1 MSPYALIDCNSFY
14 ASCEKVFRPD
24 LAGKPVVVLSNND
37 GMIIARSA
45 EAKKLGIEMA
55 EPYFKIKEELEK
67 HGVAVFSSNY
77 ELYGDLSMR
86 VMSVLEQF
94 SPDVEIYSIDEAFI
108 DFGRDWAVT
117 DGDLTLRAREIK
129 ERVLRWT
136 GVPVSVG
143 IAETKTLAKVANR
156 IAKKSPKT
164 GGVLDLT
171 GSPYR
176 EEALRRTS
184 LKDIWGVG
192 RQLTKRLGAMGM
204 TNALDLSKADT
215 RLIRQEF
222 GVTLLRTVIE
232 LRGQSCIPIGDAPSA
247 KQGICSSRSFGRP
260 VETLDEMRE
269 AVAVYASRVAE
280 KLRAQESAASA
291 MDVYITTNRFRDDEP
306 QYSAHLAFELPMATA
321 DTRELVEYAVVAL
334 GKIYREGYRYKKA
347 GITVSG
353 IVPANQVQL
362 SLFGGDEGI
371 DRTRREKLSSA
382 IDSLNSRMGRGTVQ
396 SAATGIVPA
405 WEMRREMKSPSYT
418 TSWKELARVG

>member
-55 EPYFKIKEELEK
+55 EPYFKIKDELEK

-94 SPDVEIYSIDEAFI
+94 SPDVEIYSIDEAFL
-108 DFGRDWAVT
+108 
-117 DGDLTLRAREIK
+117 DLTGIERNLTSYAREVK
-129 ERVLRWT
+129 QRVLRWT

-164 GGVLDLT
+164 NGVLDLT

-176 EEALRRTS
+176 EEALRRTG

-192 RQLTKRLGAMGM
+192 RQLTKRLSAMGM
-204 TNALDLSKADT
+204 SNALDLSKADT

-222 GVTLLRTVIE
+222 GVTLLRTVLE
-232 LRGQSCIPIGDAPSA
+232 LRGQSCIPISDAPSA

-260 VETLDEMRE
+260 VETLAEMRE
-269 AVAVYASRVAE
+269 AVAAYASRVAE
-280 KLRAQESAASA
+280 KLRAQESAASM
-291 MDVYITTNRFRDDEP
+291 MDLYITTNRFREDEP
-306 QYSAHLAFELPMATA
+306 QYSAHLAFEFPMATA
-321 DTRELVEYAVVAL
+321 NTCELVDYAVSAL
-334 GKIYREGYRYKKA
+334 GKIFRDGYRYKKA
-347 GITVSG
+347 GIIVSG
-353 IVPANQVQL
+353 IVPENQVQL

-371 DRTRREKLSSA
+371 DRARREKLSLA
-382 IDSLNSRMGRGTVQ
+382 IDSLNSLMGRGTLK

-418 TSWKELARVG
+418 TNWNDLALVK